1 MTKEADKFLVEAR
14 VLRCAVHL
22 FCLNLLFFQQCLV
35 DAVENQDL
43 PSFPFSYH
51 ISSWVWLSSS
61 PLLPIF
67 ACFLSLQFYS
77 VK

>member
-22 FCLNLLFFQQCLV
+22 FCSNLLFFQQCLV